1 MSVVRSGFQ
10 GDQDFDEQLIRVA
23 EEHSVS
29 ILVEERI
36 VALLTKLIR
45 ARLKIEPH

>member
-1 MSVVRSGFQ
+1 MNFGRSGFQ
-10 GDQDFDEQLIRVA
+10 GDRDLVEQLIRVA